1 MSRALKRIFVHGFPS
16 LYGGAGTELH
26 HQMIVWRKMGMEV
39 HLIPTGDGFY
49 PEGLY
54 VELLRLG
61 VVIHA
66 ADDWTALE
74 PGDPVMGFCNSEFL
88 DAIPEIRKHTKRTV
102 FVNCMTWLFDK
113 EKELMKEGLI
123 AMFLYQNEEVR
134 QKNMPL
140 LQGLNADPV
149 RPVHDV

>member
-39 HLIPTGDGFY
+39 HLIPTGDSFY

-74 PGDPVMGFCNSEFL
+74 PGDPVMGFL
-88 DAIPEIRKHTKRTV
+88 
-102 FVNCMTWLFDK
+102 
-113 EKELMKEGLI
+113 
-123 AMFLYQNEEVR
+123 
-134 QKNMPL
+134 
-140 LQGLNADPV
+140 
-149 RPVHDV
+149 RPHQE